1 MYKADYRWNSM
12 DNDIFQQI
20 LKDHKELSSLPQ
32 TLSEVLRVVRDD
44 NASTRDLAE
53 VLSRD
58 PALTAKVLR
67 IVNSPYYGAGREI
80 TTMPQAVMTLGMRA
94 VSALAL
100 STSIYDLSGKWQV
113 TIDRQRFWR
122 HSLEVAMAARMI
134 ARESGYAYPEEAFIC
149 GLLHDIG
156 ILILEKS
163 FPEKFERIWKQAEAG
178 EDIAELEERIWG
190 TNHARVGQ
198 FLLEQWGLP
207 SVICDAVGYHHSQI
221 LTQNN
226 DPELRPAQIISLA
239 NMISRFTIARARP
252 ELSIE
257 AGHKETLAAALELPM
272 PRLVELQENLLSAFI
287 EEARFLEIDI
297 GSPDE
302 LLIEANRIIYSHYLA
317 VENLLGENRRMH
329 QEVARAQMEKASLET
344 LKTIT
349 ATFNHYINNASATI
363 LGRAQLIELKINKGE
378 INDPSGD
385 TAHAMSTI
393 VEGVNAICSVIGELE
408 KLTKFKTTVYHD
420 DTYIIDLENR
430 LKKQLDSLQTEASA
444 PVEQNP
450 PPA

>member
-1 MYKADYRWNSM
+1 MS
-12 DNDIFQQI
+12 NDIFQQI

-44 NASTRDLAE
+44 NASTKDLAE

-67 IVNSPYYGAGREI
+67 IVNSPFYGAGREI
-80 TTMPQAVMTLGMRA
+80 TTMTQAVMTLGMRA

-113 TIDRQRFWR
+113 AVDRRRFWR

-163 FPEKFERIWKQAEAG
+163 FPEKFQRIWKQAEAG
-178 EDIAELEERIWG
+178 ESIAELEERIWG

-198 FLLEQWGLP
+198 FLLEQWGVP
-207 SVICDAVGYHHSQI
+207 SVICEAVGRHHSQI
-221 LTQNN
+221 LTQSS
-226 DPELRPAQIISLA
+226 DPELRPAQIVALA
-239 NMISRFTIARARP
+239 NLVSRFTIAKARP
-252 ELSIE
+252 ELAFE
-257 AGHKETLAAALELPM
+257 TGDKETLAAALELPK
-272 PRLVELQENLLSAFI
+272 PRLAELQENLLAAFI

-297 GSPDE
+297 GSPEE

-317 VENLLGENRRMH
+317 VENLLAENRRMQ
-329 QEVARAQMEKASLET
+329 QEVARAQMEKAAMET

-363 LGRAQLIELKINKGE
+363 LGRAQLIELKIDKGE
-378 INDPSGD
+378 IHDPSGD
-385 TAHAMSTI
+385 GAHAMSTI
-393 VEGVNAICSVIGELE
+393 VEGVNAICSVISELQE
-408 KLTKFKTTVYHD
+408 LTKFKTTVYHD
-420 DTYIIDLENR
+420 DTYIIDLEDR
-430 LKKQLDSLQTEASA
+430 LKKQLHKLQASSSA
-444 PVEQNP
+444 PPQNA
-450 PPA
+450 PPAP

>member
-1 MYKADYRWNSM
+1 MS
-12 DNDIFQQI
+12 NDIFQQI
-20 LKDHKELSSLPQ
+20 LRDHKELSSLPQ
-32 TLSEVLRVVRDD
+32 TLAEVLRILKDD
-44 NASTRDLAE
+44 DASTKDLAE
-53 VLSRD
+53 VLSKD

-67 IVNSPYYGAGREI
+67 VVNSPYYGAGREI
-80 TTMPQAVMTLGMRA
+80 TTLPQAVMTLGMRA

-113 TIDRQRFWR
+113 TVDRQRFWR

-134 ARESGYAYPEEAFIC
+134 ARESGYAYPDEAFIC

-163 FPEKFERIWKQAEAG
+163 FPEKFQRIWKQAEAG
-178 EDIAELEERIWG
+178 ESIADLEERIWG

-198 FLLEQWGLP
+198 FLLEQWGVPAL
-207 SVICDAVGYHHSQI
+207 ICEAVGHHHSDI
-221 LTQNN
+221 LTQSN
-226 DPELRPAQIISLA
+226 DPELRPSQIVALA
-239 NMISRFTIARARP
+239 NVISRFTIARARP
-252 ELSIE
+252 EL
-257 AGHKETLAAALELPM
+257 AMGDGRKESLAAALELPAE
-272 PRLVELQENLLSAFI
+272 RLQKLQESLLSAFI

-317 VENLLGENRRMH
+317 VENLLTENRRMQ
-329 QEVARAQMEKASLET
+329 QEVARAQMEKAALDA

-363 LGRAQLIELKINKGE
+363 LGRAQLIELKINNGDLD
-378 INDPSGD
+378 DPSGD
-385 TAHAMSTI
+385 AAHAMTTI
-393 VEGVNAICSVIGELE
+393 INGVNAICSVMKELQE
-408 KLTKFKTTVYHD
+408 LTKFKTTVYHD
-420 DTYIIDLENR
+420 DTYIIDLEDR
-430 LKKQLDSLQTEASA
+430 LKKQFHVLKATAGA
-444 PVEQNP
+444 TPPPPPP

>member
-1 MYKADYRWNSM
+1 M

-32 TLSEVLRVVRDD
+32 TLSEVLRILRDD
-44 NASTRDLAE
+44 NASTKDLAE
-53 VLSRD
+53 VLAKD
-58 PALTAKVLR
+58 PALTAKILR

-80 TTMPQAVMTLGMRA
+80 TTLTQAVMTLGMRA

-100 STSIYDLSGKWQV
+100 STSIYDLSGKWEV

-163 FPEKFERIWKQAEAG
+163 FPEKFERIWRQVEAG
-178 EDIAELEERIWG
+178 EEIAELEERIWG

-198 FLLEQWGLP
+198 FLLEQWGVP
-207 SVICDAVGYHHSQI
+207 SVICDAVGHHHNQI

-226 DPELRPAQIISLA
+226 DPELRPAQIVALA
-239 NMISRFTIARARP
+239 NLISRFTIAKARP
-252 ELSIE
+252 ELAIG
-257 AGHKETLAAALELPM
+257 AGHKDMLAAALELSA
-272 PRLVELQENLLSAFI
+272 PRLVELQESLLSAFI

-297 GSPDE
+297 GSPEE
-302 LLIEANRIIYSHYLA
+302 LLIEANRIIYRHYLS
-317 VENLLGENRRMH
+317 VENLLDENRRMQ

-363 LGRAQLIELKINKGE
+363 LGRAQLIELKIENGE
-378 INDPSGD
+378 VGDPSGE

-393 VEGVNAICSVIGELE
+393 IDGVSTICSVIAELE
-408 KLTKFKTTVYHD
+408 EMTRFKTTVYHD
-420 DTYIIDLENR
+420 DTYIIDLEYR
-430 LKKQLDSLQTEASA
+430 LQKQLDTLQAPFCTPSA
-444 PVEQNP
+444 KTP
-450 PPA
+450 PSP